1 MLNANQYQTGDYIIS
16 GCPNAF
22 NDKTSYWISKK
33 NNTDA
38 YYCFTADTAKEI
50 AEQLANFAGYIALYE
65 TMHARLNEN

>member
-1 MLNANQYQTGDYIIS
+1 MLNANQYQSGDYIIS

-22 NDKTSYWISKK
+22 
-33 NNTDA
+33 
-38 YYCFTADTAKEI
+38 KEI